1 MKITSSLSER
11 ELQERRI
18 ALKERVQRSRTRKK
32 ALLEQI
38 ENEMSYVSSSA
49 EADTDQ
55 TIQHHRCSYQFH
67 FQKEERLLKNENNK
81 AMTDCTKR

>member
-1 MKITSSLSER
+1 M
-11 ELQERRI
+11 
-18 ALKERVQRSRTRKK
+18 VQRSRNRKK

-38 ENEMSYVSSSA
+38 ENEMSYVSSST

-67 FQKEERLLKNENNK
+67 FQQEERLLKNENNK
-81 AMTDCTKR
+81 AMTDSTKR